1 MKFIKNEEEFLN
13 FFSSS
18 LYNKIIKEST
28 IKINRKLNKKEY
40 KNIILNLYKELKNY
54 EYRTDVIDEKLFT
67 YKTNNVARIIP
78 ILSVKDE
85 LLYYFVCKMLEDEI
99 AVNRTENT
107 YGGWRI
113 GNKIKIEEDAE
124 IDVEELKEKLIDVLD
139 NICGTNNENRKFES
153 YNKLDGKQI
162 EEFLESLGENL
173 DKLQFFSDV
182 GMSKFITVNVFD
194 NNTVNKMY
202 YEELNKLYNQIKTK
216 APKLK
221 SSFIEYVK
229 LAINSNIY
237 ELPF

>member
-99 AVNRTENT
+99 AVNRTE
-107 YGGWRI
+107 
-113 GNKIKIEEDAE
+113 KIHMVVGELE
-124 IDVEELKEKLIDVLD
+124 I
-139 NICGTNNENRKFES
+139 R
-153 YNKLDGKQI
+153 
-162 EEFLESLGENL
+162 
-173 DKLQFFSDV
+173 
-182 GMSKFITVNVFD
+182 
-194 NNTVNKMY
+194 
-202 YEELNKLYNQIKTK
+202 
-216 APKLK
+216 
-221 SSFIEYVK
+221 
-229 LAINSNIY
+229 
-237 ELPF
+237 

>member
-28 IKINRKLNKKEY
+28 IKINRKLNKREY

-124 IDVEELKEKLIDVLD
+124 IEYVYK
-139 NICGTNNENRKFES
+139 S
-153 YNKLDGKQI
+153 YNPTL
-162 EEFLESLGENL
+162 
-173 DKLQFFSDV
+173 
-182 GMSKFITVNVFD
+182 
-194 NNTVNKMY
+194 
-202 YEELNKLYNQIKTK
+202 
-216 APKLK
+216 
-221 SSFIEYVK
+221 
-229 LAINSNIY
+229 
-237 ELPF
+237 